1 MPVPDR
7 KQMEVQYTLFNRF
20 MLQDQRSYYKSA
32 LHRYDTAGSQISQ
45 MRAIFSLLTGLA
57 SAAAGLIVSTSK
69 PLSDSTIA
77 VVSLLL
83 IVAVVAP
90 ALGGAFG
97 TLADLFQ
104 WDRLITIYKT
114 AEENVIVAEALAP
127 DIAMPDGEYWAA
139 LQAFTE
145 GTLTVMRDETA
156 QWGQLIRDPEQI
168 RNFIEQ
174 ARKRATETMNAV
186 PSIADQIGGVGLP
199 TPAPA
204 QFAAPSSSQPSQPI
218 QPLEPP
224 APSMPSFPQA
234 KG

>member
-1 MPVPDR
+1 
-7 KQMEVQYTLFNRF
+7 
-20 MLQDQRSYYKSA
+20 
-32 LHRYDTAGSQISQ
+32 
-45 MRAIFSLLTGLA
+45 
-57 SAAAGLIVSTSK
+57 
-69 PLSDSTIA
+69 
-77 VVSLLL
+77 
-83 IVAVVAP
+83 AVVAP

-174 ARKRATETMNAV
+174 ARKRTADVSSSAAATASQLSTIPV
-186 PSIADQIGGVGLP
+186 PVSA
-199 TPAPA
+199 PAPA
-204 QFAAPSSSQPSQPI
+204 QFAAPASQSSQPI
-218 QPLEPP
+218 QPLDPP
-224 APSMPSFPQA
+224 AAPLTPLPQA

>member
-1 MPVPDR
+1 MPIPDR
-7 KQMEVQYTLFNRF
+7 KQMELQYFIFNSF

-32 LHRYDTAGSQISQ
+32 LERYDNAGAQVNRW
-45 MRAIFSLLTGLA
+45 RAIFSFLTGLA
-57 SAAAGLIVSTSK
+57 SALAGLLVSSQNSPANPMT
-69 PLSDSTIA
+69 DSTRL

-104 WDRLITIYKT
+104 WDRLMTIYKT

-127 DIAMPDGEYWAA
+127 DSAMPDSEYWAA

-174 ARKRATETMNAV
+174 ARKRAADVANSVDDTAKQLSSIPVTAPAV
-186 PSIADQIGGVGLP
+186 P
-199 TPAPA
+199 
-204 QFAAPSSSQPSQPI
+204 PSQPHD
-218 QPLEPP
+218 PPP
-224 APSMPSFPQA
+224 AAPLTPLPQA